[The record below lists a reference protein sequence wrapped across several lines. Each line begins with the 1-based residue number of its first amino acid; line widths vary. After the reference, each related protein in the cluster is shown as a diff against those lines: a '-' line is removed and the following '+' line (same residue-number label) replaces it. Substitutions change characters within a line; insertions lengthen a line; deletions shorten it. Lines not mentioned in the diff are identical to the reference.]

1 MKKLPRTS
9 QSIVRKPIFS
19 RSLLPSLIC
28 SLLLHLTA
36 FAFSCNWTISSED
49 HSQPILVELID
60 APVHREDHHTMGG
73 EGLEQKGGKRTVQT
87 EKDLHREST
96 PTPHYLSAKSDF
108 FQETSPE
115 SDDTVPAH
123 FDTEATVSL
132 DSQELKYVSYL
143 SKIKKKIEP
152 LWQYPEKAQAI
163 GLQGKLALYFSIVRD
178 GRLDRLE
185 LLSSSGHS
193 LLDEQA
199 LKAIRG
205 AAPYYPLPDRL
216 HISRLNIH
224 ATFEYR
230 ISPYTMSTFAQ
241 SPHEERL

>member
-1 MKKLPRTS
+1 
-9 QSIVRKPIFS
+9 
-19 RSLLPSLIC
+19 
-28 SLLLHLTA
+28 
-36 FAFSCNWTISSED
+36 
-49 HSQPILVELID
+49 
-60 APVHREDHHTMGG
+60 
-73 EGLEQKGGKRTVQT
+73 
-87 EKDLHREST
+87 
-96 PTPHYLSAKSDF
+96 
-108 FQETSPE
+108 
-115 SDDTVPAH
+115 
-123 FDTEATVSL
+123 L